1 MFERLTL
8 TVEEAGKRLGISR
21 PMAYELT
28 KRPDFP
34 VLRIGRRI
42 VIPIDGLDLWI
53 RANTGNRALKQ
64 EIGS

>member
-1 MFERLTL
+1 MQEKLTM

-42 VIPIDGLDLWI
+42 VIPIDGLDLWV
-53 RANTGNRALKQ
+53 RSNTGSRTQKQ
-64 EIGS
+64 EN